1 MKQKIRNFFRLIL
14 NNWIKIAEIGTVIW
28 AINGMFT
35 ATLMSE
41 EQFELEIGRNLLWQ
55 MQGCNLPF
63 IVVLSYFFSA
73 VLILYLLKEWGD
85 KTK

>member
-1 MKQKIRNFFRLIL
+1 MKQKIKQIIRFVL

-28 AINGMFT
+28 AVNGMFA

-41 EQFELEIGRNLLWQ
+41 EQFELEIGSNILWQ

-63 IVVLSYFFSA
+63 ITILSYFFSA
-73 VLILYLLKEWGD
+73 ILILYLLRGWRD
-85 KTK
+85 KVK